1 MMSHRELTQRSSQVT
16 IADTLYDAAKDIRG
30 YIEDDMVPSDKLE
43 DEIMGIVAMMD
54 ALRAKIDA
62 LGEVHKSQAQEEITG
77 NHSA

>member
-1 MMSHRELTQRSSQVT
+1 
-16 IADTLYDAAKDIRG
+16 
-30 YIEDDMVPSDKLE
+30 
-43 DEIMGIVAMMD
+43 MGIVAMMD